1 MFKSS
6 PDQHASLWRQAVAA
20 LHTSATVQPTHEEI
34 AARAYE
40 RYVSRRGTD
49 GSPAHDWVE
58 AEREL
63 LSGANAWLD

>member
-6 PDQHASLWRQAVAA
+6 PDQNTSLWRQAVAA
-20 LHTSATVQPTHEEI
+20 LHTRFTVQPTHDEI
-34 AARAYE
+34 AARAYA
-40 RYVSRRGTD
+40 RYVSRHGTD

-63 LSGANAWLD
+63 LSGPNAWRD

>member
-6 PDQHASLWRQAVAA
+6 PDQSTSLWRQAVAA
-20 LHTSATVQPTHEEI
+20 LHAISTVLPTHEEI
-34 AARAYE
+34 AARAYA
-40 RYVSRRGTD
+40 RYVSRCGTD

-63 LSGANAWLD
+63 LSGAHPWRD